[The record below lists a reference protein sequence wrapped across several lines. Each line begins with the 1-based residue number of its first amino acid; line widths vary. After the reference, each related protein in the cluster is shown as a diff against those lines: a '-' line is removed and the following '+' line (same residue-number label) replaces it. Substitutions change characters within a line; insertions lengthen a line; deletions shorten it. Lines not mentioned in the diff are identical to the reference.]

1 MRLMDCR
8 EFLSRYAA
16 GESYKPYGGP
26 LQDGTSPP
34 SVFNDH
40 QTTIGW
46 PADGHVIPRDKYE
59 HRLQDT
65 TPDTDEVRAEDIS
78 HFLEAEWDTAVGAY
92 GLDGV
97 TEYIPFHTDEQS
109 YGIYIPQR
117 CIRSLGHLLDGWA
130 RKLTA
135 EPDTAPEAIHLDA
148 TTNTLPQSPFDS
160 LTQAFDLA
168 AELLVRYR
176 WADHQL
182 EVLATHLAD
191 FTGIDAYDVY
201 YDQNRRLDADEIA
214 TRYRLLRQLDRST
227 ACRRLAPSGLYD
239 PLLRRMTAA
248 FTNNNRNVLSQFS
261 SESPQTLH
269 RQQVSVLSS
278 AFDIN
283 TSRSEGFLAD
293 ELPSRRLDRSV
304 PTRIQVYITR
314 REPDS
319 DYGTI
324 TNRPGTRS
332 LELEPRPISRTDE
345 FERSYQKADG
355 TLQRDVDDLV
365 EDIKNRFGHLT
376 WKGMSFGPKDKR
388 YIDVTG
394 SKRLVVQIDDQTK
407 EVTLLDFGSHE
418 LPRQYGFNKV

>member
-1 MRLMDCR
+1 MRLIDCR
-8 EFLSRYAA
+8 DFLSRYAA

-26 LQDGTSPP
+26 LQDGVNPP

-46 PADGHVIPRDKYE
+46 PVDGHVIPREKYE
-59 HRLQDT
+59 HRLRDA
-65 TPDTDEVRAEDIS
+65 TPSDDEVCAEEIL

-92 GLDGV
+92 GLDAV
-97 TEYIPFHTDEQS
+97 TEYIPFHIDEQS

-117 CIRSLGHLLDGWA
+117 CIRSLGHLLNGWA
-130 RKLTA
+130 RELTA
-135 EPDTAPEAIHLDA
+135 SPDTPAESIHLDA
-148 TTNTLPQSPFDS
+148 TAHANPQSPFES

-182 EVLATHLAD
+182 ELLASHLAD
-191 FTGIDAYDVY
+191 FTGIDAYGVY
-201 YDQNRRLDADEIA
+201 HDQNRRLDADETA

-227 ACRRLAPSGLYD
+227 ACRRLAPPGLYD

-248 FTNNNRNVLSQFS
+248 FTNSNSNTLSQLS

-278 AFDIN
+278 TFDIS
-283 TSRSEGFLAD
+283 TTHSEGFLAD
-293 ELPSRRLDRSV
+293 ELPFRRLDRSV

-332 LELEPRPISRTDE
+332 LDLEQRPISRTDE
-345 FERSYQKADG
+345 FERSYRKADG
-355 TLQRDVDDLV
+355 TLKRDIDDLV
-365 EDIKNRFGHLT
+365 EDIRNRFGHLT

-407 EVTLLDFGSHE
+407 EVTLLDFGSHD

>member
-8 EFLSRYAA
+8 DFLSRYAA

-26 LQDGTSPP
+26 LRDGINPP

-40 QTTIGW
+40 QTTVGW
-46 PADGHVIPRDKYE
+46 PVDGHVIPREKYE
-59 HRLQDT
+59 HRLQDA
-65 TPDTDEVRAEDIS
+65 TPSDDEVRAEEVL

-97 TEYIPFHTDEQS
+97 TGYTPFHTDEQS
-109 YGIYIPQR
+109 YGVYIPQR

-130 RKLTA
+130 RELTA
-135 EPDTAPEAIHLDA
+135 EPDTPPESIYLDA
-148 TTNTLPQSPFDS
+148 TTDANPQSPFES
-160 LTQAFDLA
+160 LTEAFDLA
-168 AELLVRYR
+168 EELLVRYR
-176 WADHQL
+176 WVDHQL
-182 EVLATHLAD
+182 ELLATHLAD
-191 FTGIDAYDVY
+191 FTGIVAYDVY
-201 YDQNRRLDADEIA
+201 YDQNRRLDADETA
-214 TRYRLLRQLDRST
+214 TRYRLLRQLDRSA
-227 ACRRLAPSGLYD
+227 ACRRLAPSSLYD

-248 FTNNNRNVLSQFS
+248 FTNNNDNALSQLS
-261 SESPQTLH
+261 SESSQALH

-278 AFDIN
+278 AFDIS
-283 TSRSEGFLAD
+283 TTHSEGFLAD
-293 ELPSRRLDRSV
+293 ELPFRRLDRSV

-324 TNRPGTRS
+324 TNQPGTCS
-332 LELEPRPISRTDE
+332 LDVEQRPISRTDE
-345 FERSYQKADG
+345 FERSYRKADG
-355 TLQRDVDDLV
+355 TLKRDVDNLI
-365 EDIKNRFGHLT
+365 EDIRNRFEHQT

-407 EVTLLDFGSHE
+407 TVTLLDFGSHD
-418 LPRQYGFNKV
+418 LPRQHGFNKV

>member
-1 MRLMDCR
+1 MRLIDCR
-8 EFLSRYAA
+8 NFLSRYAA

-26 LQDGTSPP
+26 LQDGTNPP
-34 SVFNDH
+34 SVFNNH

-46 PADGHVIPRDKYE
+46 PVDGHVIPRDKYE
-59 HRLQDT
+59 HRLRDT
-65 TPDTDEVRAEDIS
+65 TPDNNEVRAEQIL

-92 GLDGV
+92 GLDAV
-97 TEYIPFHTDEQS
+97 TEYIPFHTNEQS

-130 RKLTA
+130 QKLTA
-135 EPDTAPEAIHLDA
+135 EPDTPPESIHLDA
-148 TTNTLPQSPFDS
+148 TANAPSQSPFES

-168 AELLVRYR
+168 EELLIRYR

-182 EVLATHLAD
+182 ELLATHLAD

-201 YDQNRRLDADEIA
+201 HDQNRRLDADEIA

-248 FTNNNRNVLSQFS
+248 FTNNNRNALSQFS
-261 SESPQTLH
+261 SKSPQTLH

-283 TSRSEGFLAD
+283 TTSSEGFLAD
-293 ELPSRRLDRSV
+293 DLPSRRLDRSV

-376 WKGMSFGPKDKR
+376 WKGMSFGPNDKR

-407 EVTLLDFGSHE
+407 EVTLLDFGSHD